1 MQQVLSRANPMKCQ
15 ECSIINGS
23 RLEKDER
30 KKLSTAM
37 TPPVAGQLRCW
48 DDHVS
53 GLFLIINVQDDF
65 VIIADG
71 SRIKTYDHKEVT
83 NFSSISDLTHIGEL
97 RIWNGSFTS
106 PRTFVIID
114 VKATKKGAL
123 LCDLLDEGK
132 IVRVSLGSMLMM
144 SEPAT

>member
-1 MQQVLSRANPMKCQ
+1 MDAGLK
-15 ECSIINGS
+15 
-23 RLEKDER
+23 KDER
-30 KKLSTAM
+30 EKLSTIM

-53 GLFLIINVQDDF
+53 GLFLIISVRDGL
-65 VIIADG
+65 VIVADG
-71 SRIKTYDHKEVT
+71 NQIKTYDHKEVT
-83 NFSSISDLTHIGEL
+83 NFSSISDLTYIGEL

-106 PRTFVIID
+106 SRTFVIID
-114 VKATKKGAL
+114 IKATKKGAL

-132 IVRVSLGSMLMM
+132 IVRISLGSVLMS